1 MKNVFVRSFVV
12 IKRERES
19 KKSVRCPSVV
29 REEERKSKLYI
40 RREMRMIFEKSITPS
55 TSKRRQQKEAR
66 AIRILLYV

>member
-29 REEERKSKLYI
+29 REERKSKLYI